1 MARTSRQS
9 HLSPEGLKAMR
20 KQLGRNQKDF
30 WSMFGVS
37 QPVGSRFEKDLTPSV
52 PVAMLVCLRTH
63 QKLSDHDLADAL
75 DALGVRPSAANQT
88 QREPMA
94 A

>member
-9 HLSPEGLKAMR
+9 HLSPAGLRAMR
-20 KQLGRNQKDF
+20 KELGRNQREF

-52 PVAMLVCLRTH
+52 PVAMLVWLRT
-63 QKLSDHDLADAL
+63 QNKLSDHDLAAAL
-75 DALGVRPSAANQT
+75 EGLGVNA
-88 QREPMA
+88 
-94 A
+94 